1 MLDVIKFCDKINQ
14 NLAEGLKKTKREL
27 NRQLNDNERKEIIS
41 ELQMNDELNKKHL
54 PYNNN
59 NNMKQL
65 ALNVLRN

>member
-41 ELQMNDELNKKHL
+41 ELQTNDELNKKHL
-54 PYNNN
+54 QQPKRKN
-59 NNMKQL
+59 
-65 ALNVLRN
+65 

>member
-41 ELQMNDELNKKHL
+41 ELQTNDELNKKHL
-54 PYNNN
+54 QQQKRKN
-59 NNMKQL
+59 
-65 ALNVLRN
+65 